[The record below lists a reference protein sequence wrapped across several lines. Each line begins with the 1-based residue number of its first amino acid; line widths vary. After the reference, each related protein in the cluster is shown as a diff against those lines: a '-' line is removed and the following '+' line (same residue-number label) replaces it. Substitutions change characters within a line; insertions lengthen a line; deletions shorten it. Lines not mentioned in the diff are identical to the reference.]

1 MGCVY
6 IDTCSTILPGELN
19 TYNFKNPG
27 EFGDF
32 GQIPGPS
39 SSLFGVL
46 LLLLRF
52 PRILT
57 GESYYSTS

>member
-1 MGCVY
+1 MY
-6 IDTCSTILPGELN
+6 LDIDEK
-19 TYNFKNPG
+19 YPG

-32 GQIPGPS
+32 GQIPGHS
-39 SSLFGVL
+39 SSLFGRV
-46 LLLLRF
+46 LLRF